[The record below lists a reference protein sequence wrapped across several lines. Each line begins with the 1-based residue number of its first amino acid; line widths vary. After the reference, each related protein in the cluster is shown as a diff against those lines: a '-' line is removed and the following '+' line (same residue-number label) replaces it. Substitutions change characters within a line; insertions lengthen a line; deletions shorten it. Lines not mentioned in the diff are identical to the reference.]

1 MKIVIGTIRSVRNV
15 FACILLVCF
24 CACTTSKYAYTPS
37 TANLLQVEQKGDFK
51 AAVNYATAT
60 GAGEANGRK
69 SSNGIDLQTVYAVSK
84 RLSVK
89 ADGYF
94 KGEGNQTIAR
104 QASVPNEVIRY
115 KKKGAEISLG
125 SHNFSRTKDRSS
137 FQAFIGAGT
146 GKFSFNSKYNDGR
159 AMNSHSMDYFKLFL
173 QPSYTFFVSKNYYLT
188 FGSKISMLQFSNVVT
203 NYPNLNT
210 TALGYIDT
218 KPNYYV
224 DFILQQQFGFTQL
237 KGMQF
242 QFQIG
247 FTNLATSF
255 TSEQNNLLDE
265 KYDYNNSWIAL
276 GLMLDVS
283 KMRNK

>member
-1 MKIVIGTIRSVRNV
+1 MKIVIGTIRSVTNV

-188 FGSKISMLQFSNVVT
+188 FGSKISMLVNV
-203 NYPNLNT
+203 LC
-210 TALGYIDT
+210 AD
-218 KPNYYV
+218 
-224 DFILQQQFGFTQL
+224 DF
-237 KGMQF
+237 K
-242 QFQIG
+242 
-247 FTNLATSF
+247 
-255 TSEQNNLLDE
+255 
-265 KYDYNNSWIAL
+265 
-276 GLMLDVS
+276 
-283 KMRNK
+283 